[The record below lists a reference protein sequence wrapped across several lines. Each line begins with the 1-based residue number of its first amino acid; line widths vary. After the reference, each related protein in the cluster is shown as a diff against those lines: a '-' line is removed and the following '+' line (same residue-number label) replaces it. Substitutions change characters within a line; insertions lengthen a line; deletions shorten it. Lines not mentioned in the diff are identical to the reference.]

1 MPQPVIPAVGQTMPE
16 VDLVDARDRHSTLAA
31 VSDGRRAIVYFMRTS
46 TCPVCL
52 AHAAAIQRL
61 FDAGDVADAAFV
73 LVAPGGREEA
83 VVAEARVRSAH
94 GTRAE
99 VWASG
104 SDHGNVGLGRF
115 LGLQH
120 SGTFVIDERGQLL
133 AVRARALPIRN
144 FSRDEVVSA
153 LAAATDASGGAES
166 DASGGAESRE
176 LRS

>member
-1 MPQPVIPAVGQTMPE
+1 MPQPVIPVVGEKMP
-16 VDLVDARDRHSTLAA
+16 DLTLVDAGGRPSSLAA
-31 VSDGRRAIVYFMRTS
+31 AAGGRRAIVYFMRTS

-61 FDAGDVADAAFV
+61 FDAGEVADAAFV
-73 LVAPGGREEA
+73 LVPPGGSDEA
-83 VVAEARVRSAH
+83 VVTQRRVRAAR

-120 SGTFVIDERGQLL
+120 SGTFVIDERGVLL

-166 DASGGAESRE
+166 RE
-176 LRS
+176 LSS

>member
-1 MPQPVIPAVGQTMPE
+1 MPQPVIPIVGDTMP
-16 VDLVDARDRHSTLAA
+16 DIALVDARGRRSSLAA

-52 AHAAAIQRL
+52 AHAGAIQRL
-61 FDAGDVADAAFV
+61 FDAGEVADAAFV
-73 LVAPGGREEA
+73 LLAPGGRDEA
-83 VVAEARVRSAH
+83 VVTEGRVRAAR

-104 SDHGNVGLGRF
+104 SDHGNVGLSRF

-120 SGTFVIDERGQLL
+120 SGTFVTDERGALL

-144 FSRDEVVSA
+144 FSREEVVSA
-153 LAAATDASGGAES
+153 LAAVTDAS
-166 DASGGAESRE
+166 DGAESRE